1 MSNGFCGEI
10 QGANTATKT
19 DSTTR
24 TRPNTASRF
33 SQKSE
38 TTPLERRLR
47 PQRRDGFERGV
58 GHVARLS
65 RRTRGSSTE

>member
-10 QGANTATKT
+10 QGANRATNAEHHHQ
-19 DSTTR
+19 DEAEDR
-24 TRPNTASRF
+24 QPALAEIRDDA
-33 SQKSE
+33 
-38 TTPLERRLR
+38 LERRLR
-47 PQRRDGFERGV
+47 PRRGDGFERRV

>member
-10 QGANTATKT
+10 QGANRATNAEI
-19 DSTTR
+19 TTR
-24 TRPNTASRF
+24 KRPKTASRL

-38 TTPLERRLR
+38 TTRWNGVCGRAVG
-47 PQRRDGFERGV
+47 DGLERGV